1 MMCHDDASVRDNQGC
16 NSMQKIFENIGNVG
30 TEMQIFMIFIFRV
43 TFLQLYV
50 KIIII
55 SVLRSEKLIS
65 VFYVSYVFFP
75 KVCINFLIFDV
86 RKDNTYHVL
95 ICVAKITTCQLV
107 KKLISRFKNC
117 RL

>member
-1 MMCHDDASVRDNQGC
+1 
-16 NSMQKIFENIGNVG
+16 MQKNFENIGNVG

-43 TFLQLYV
+43 TFLKLFA
-50 KIIII
+50 KIIIF
-55 SVLRSEKLIS
+55 SGLLSEKLIS
-65 VFYVSYVFFP
+65 VFYVSYVFFA